1 MPASAVDVF
10 FFRAKFPVKEDL
22 HLDKVFARHDRIL
35 CGPINI
41 VDKIVILDSTKQNG
55 GVGEAIET
63 CLNVVSLGV
72 TPFIEFQDS
81 HAPLCKI
88 CCFLYSRFLN
98 ISKHGGVQGFV

>member
-10 FFRAKFPVKEDL
+10 LFSAKFPVKEDL
-22 HLDKVFARHDRIL
+22 HLDQVFARHDGIV

-41 VDKIVILDSTKQNG
+41 VDKIVILDSPEQNN

-72 TPFIEFQDS
+72 TPFIEFHGS
-81 HAPLCKI
+81 HAPPCKI
-88 CCFLYSRFLN
+88 VVSCIPGFL
-98 ISKHGGVQGFV
+98 I